1 MWKTIAP
8 LLTAVCLF
16 LAVRALANVPMRATD
31 DKQARGSF
39 AGLIND
45 KSVDKLVKPTDRSV
59 NGSSYALSIISDA
72 KAFRAFT
79 DAAGLKGSPFD
90 VDWDKQAVVVVVLK
104 EHTYWLHFKEWTA
117 KDNIGEFVFYWDGIE
132 PHYGDRFPALMYR
145 FDKEGLKKVMVKVD
159 FDFLKLDPDKKVAE
173 KVLGEIPCP

>member
-1 MWKTIAP
+1 MCRTVAP
-8 LLTAVCLF
+8 LLTGICLF
-16 LAVRALANVPMRATD
+16 LAVPALANVGIRATD
-31 DKQARGSF
+31 DKQPRGSF

-45 KSVDKLVKPTDRSV
+45 KSVDKLVNPTDKSA
-59 NGSSYALSIISDA
+59 NGSTYALSIVSDA
-72 KAFRAFT
+72 KAWKAFT
-79 DAAGLKGSPFD
+79 NAAALERSPFD

-145 FDKEGLKKVMVKVD
+145 FDKERLKKVMVKAD
-159 FDFLKLDPDKKVAE
+159 FDFLKLDPDKKVVE
-173 KVLGEIPCP
+173 RVLGEIPCP